1 MFNIGDKIVYPSQGI
16 GVIESI
22 EEREFK
28 GEKQNYYKIDIFN
41 SSMKLTLP
49 ISKAEGVNIRL
60 INDSKTIDNDLL
72 ELDKFLSGSEEIKKT
87 NAKERMLVNSKKIK
101 TGVLNDYLDVIC
113 NLTEVMRNGNINANE
128 KQVLTATKALVIE
141 EIRQSKDITKEEAEK
156 ILENAINM

>member
-113 NLTEVMRNGNINANE
+113 NLTEVMKNGNINANE